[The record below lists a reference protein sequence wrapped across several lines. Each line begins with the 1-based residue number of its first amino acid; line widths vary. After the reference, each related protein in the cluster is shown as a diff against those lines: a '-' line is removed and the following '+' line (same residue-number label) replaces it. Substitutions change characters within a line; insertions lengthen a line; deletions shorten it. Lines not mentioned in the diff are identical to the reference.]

1 MPTRLIDVG
10 TTDAPSL
17 HLVERAD
24 GNITANYIALS
35 HCWGRPTRKKRF
47 CTYTDNIQDLKQH
60 IPFDELPLTFQHA
73 VTATRALRVRYLW
86 IDSLCII
93 QEDPEDWKVE
103 AAKMEDVF
111 TSAYCTIAASS
122 SASSLDGFLKCRKE
136 RAVIGINTT
145 KGPLYLAKNIDKFQK
160 DVERGILNT
169 RGWVFQER
177 ALSRRTIH
185 FTETQVYWECGH
197 GVHCETLAHL
207 RK

>member
-10 TTDAPSL
+10 TADAPSL
-17 HLVERAD
+17 SLVETAEE
-24 GNITANYIALS
+24 NIKERYVALS
-35 HCWGRPTRKKRF
+35 HCWGKLSKDERF
-47 CTYTDNIQDLKQH
+47 CTYVDNIEELKKH
-60 IPFDELPLTFQHA
+60 IPFNRLPQTFKDA
-73 VTATRALRVRYLW
+73 VTATRAFNIRYLW

-93 QEDPEDWKVE
+93 QEDAQDWKLE
-103 AAKMEDVF
+103 AGRMEDVF

-122 SASSLDGFLKCRKE
+122 STSSLGGFLSKRKD
-136 RAVIGINTT
+136 RSVIGINTK
-145 KGPLYLAKNIDKFQK
+145 KGPLYLAEAIDNFQR
-160 DVERGILNT
+160 DVEEGVLNT

-185 FTETQVYWECGH
+185 FTSNQVYWECGH